1 MTIEDLIFQT
11 KGTGDALAA
20 VVTHFGADS
29 GTAHFLAEDGL
40 LHLAAATP
48 GIPEPVLAAIKT
60 IPVGKGMAGLA
71 VEQCRPIDACNIQT
85 DTSGSVRPGARAT
98 RLAGAVVVP
107 IFRGDEAV
115 GALGIG
121 NRNERGFSASE
132 IDALL
137 EVGRVFANQLLSA
150 IAQEMEPRS
159 RSDSGDIVPG

>member
-1 MTIEDLIFQT
+1 LNILHSVQASGSLDE
-11 KGTGDALAA
+11 ALAA
-20 VVTHFGADS
+20 VVRHLGADS
-29 GTAHFLAEDGL
+29 GTVHRLADDGY
-40 LHLAAATP
+40 LHLAAATA
-48 GIPEPVLAAIKT
+48 GLPEQVLETIRV

-98 RLAGAVVVP
+98 GLAGAVVVP
-107 IFRGDEAV
+107 IFCGDEAV

-121 NRNERGFSASE
+121 NRNERRFSASE
-132 IDALL
+132 IDTLL